1 MNDTNLSS
9 LLRFSIDNYHQLKAI
24 FINLFIFIK
33 KGKMELT
40 FNSIVFEHNTGLHP
54 ENALRLSAFRHLA
67 QNEWIDGA
75 KYLSLVHSMEHI
87 QKIHD
92 NSRDF
97 YQIDDDTFLSNK
109 SYAVACYGVGAAV
122 QAAETGNFALIRP
135 PGHHSYRDKASGFC
149 LFNNVAIAS
158 EHKVREGKRV
168 LIIDF
173 DGHYGDGTAD
183 IFYDTDKV
191 LYFSIH
197 QHPAFPGTGDLH
209 LIGEGKGKGFNM
221 NMGVPPNSGDDIFL
235 DAFSHFLP
243 IFKSFN
249 PDVVAIS
256 AGFDGAEEDPLLQ
269 LNLSPNAFYEIGKMI
284 ASSFSNTFAVLEG
297 GYHPGALERGVYSFL
312 AGMNGQNIPYTAE
325 KSISGLRA
333 WETYEMNLHS
343 VLGFLKPFW
352 KI

>member
-1 MNDTNLSS
+1 
-9 LLRFSIDNYHQLKAI
+9 
-24 FINLFIFIK
+24 
-33 KGKMELT
+33 
-40 FNSIVFEHNTGLHP
+40 
-54 ENALRLSAFRHLA
+54 
-67 QNEWIDGA
+67 
-75 KYLSLVHSMEHI
+75 MEHI

-92 NSRDF
+92 NSKDF

-249 PDVVAIS
+249 PDIVAIS

-269 LNLSPNAFYEIGKMI
+269 LNLSLNAFYEIGKMI

-312 AGMNGQNIPYTAE
+312 AGMNGQNIPYTTE